1 MNFIFFFVYFLCVV
15 FCFFFFCFHAED
27 GIRDWSVTG
36 VQTCALPIW
45 WFDAA
50 TARGIVPPAPGS
62 VERLRPSVAAHVR
75 SEHELEVEDRSD
87 GADLDQLPHLAPIG
101 FVAQLVVDTGQPTA
115 PLRDLEHLLRLPDR
129 ERHRLLAQ
137 HVLPLLQRSDRVTG
151 VGVGRRGHDDEV
163 DLGSAGERLTAPEC
177 VGNAELRRD
186 GAGALHAAARDR
198 GHRYPRH
205 EAQGR
210 DLHPTREPRADQ
222 PDAQRH
228 NVVRQETVSV
238 SSGTASNDASSAT
251 RPAAAVSSPVPRATT
266 VRTGPVAR
274 TSTTPLSSVKPRATS
289 FIMYRTPTVAPR
301 GDTVSPRCSSE
312 IGRAHV

>member
-1 MNFIFFFVYFLCVV
+1 
-15 FCFFFFCFHAED
+15 
-27 GIRDWSVTG
+27 
-36 VQTCALPIW
+36 
-45 WFDAA
+45 
-50 TARGIVPPAPGS
+50 
-62 VERLRPSVAAHVR
+62 
-75 SEHELEVEDRSD
+75 
-87 GADLDQLPHLAPIG
+87 
-101 FVAQLVVDTGQPTA
+101 QPTA

-137 HVLPLLQRSDRVTG
+137 HVLPRLQRRDRVTG

-198 GHRYPRH
+198 GHHYPRH
-205 EAQGR
+205 EAQRR

-222 PDAQRH
+222 PDPQRH

-238 SSGTASNDASSAT
+238 SSGTASNDASTAT
-251 RPAAAVSSPVPRATT
+251 CPAAAVSSPVPRTTT
-266 VRTGPVAR
+266 VRTAPVAR
-274 TSTTPLSSVKPRATS
+274 TSTTPLSSAKPRATS

-301 GDTVSPRCSSE
+301 ARRSFESDGVLAREGNEGVYATPLL
-312 IGRAHV
+312 GRAAAGRARHREREGEESRQSQREARAPGGVVIPRIARAAAVVSVCGARASTSPG